1 MTWSAADDIKL
12 VESLGCTRR
21 EALEMVTRRAVF
33 EARRVAREA
42 RFKPDL
48 VELERHLLYLDE
60 LRGICLAVARR
71 TRERGEGE
79 RERAG
84 GWGSRVRAS
93 VSEPAGG
100 DRG

>member
-1 MTWSAADDIKL
+1 MMWSAADDIKL
-12 VESLGCTRR
+12 VESWGCTRR

-33 EARRVAREA
+33 EARQVARKA

-60 LRGICLAVARR
+60 LRGLCLAAARR
-71 TRERGEGE
+71 TRATGV
-79 RERAG
+79 
-84 GWGSRVRAS
+84 RVS

-100 DRG
+100 DRPG